1 MATNDEYVKQAY
13 NNIMANKATAIAVK
27 QAEILEKEVTPEI
40 EEKKRK
46 FQEVFAAAQKK
57 LDTEIQALIDAGKAR
72 GEAEVNSDYKKYDL
86 LKSLMGEE

>member
-57 LDTEIQALIDAGKAR
+57 LDTEIQALINAGRAR
-72 GEAEVNSDYKKYDL
+72 AETEVNNDYKKYDL

>member
-57 LDTEIQALIDAGKAR
+57 LDTEIQALINAGRTRA
-72 GEAEVNSDYKKYDL
+72 ETEVNNDYKKYDL